1 MKKQDIIPYML
12 KVMNEKGKVAFQLAW
27 FPEND
32 NHEET
37 FDSLCELYRE
47 GKITMEGGYYFD
59 LIFIL

>member
-12 KVMNEKGKVAFQLAW
+12 KVMNEKGKVAFQPAW

-37 FDSLCELYRE
+37 FDSLCEYTVKE
-47 GKITMEGGYYFD
+47 KSQWKEVITS
-59 LIFIL
+59 I